1 MSPLF
6 IVLVCLSPASPPLG
20 ELPNSPS
27 IAQDVPNATRPGD
40 GQLKTQAA
48 CPGSMLQPFL
58 RLPSVRPVGPCES
71 GSGAGQFDVNGLW
84 VKEFHHAANFR
95 IPRFARDG
103 NAAPTDDGLLIYEG
117 MRLTVYPATGL
128 YDVEFTATVPSTPV
142 TVHLQLVFTPN
153 NQFGMPSDPSS
164 VAYHITLP
172 PIRLDPNLNAIKDG
186 DPSGNTFNISH
197 RGYSSLIR
205 NGIITAQ
212 VYNLSRVGTARFG
225 TPIAVDELGR

>member
-6 IVLVCLSPASPPLG
+6 IALVCLSPASPQVGTSPRELLNIPSYAQEVRNATGLG
-20 ELPNSPS
+20 EGP
-27 IAQDVPNATRPGD
+27 
-40 GQLKTQAA
+40 LKTQAA

-71 GSGAGQFDVNGLW
+71 GSGAGQFDVKDVW

-103 NAAPTDDGLLIYEG
+103 NPTPTDDGMLIYEG

-142 TVHLQLVFTPN
+142 TVNLQLVFTRN
-153 NQFGMPSDPSS
+153 GQYSGQVDPSGDS
-164 VAYHITLP
+164 YRMTLP
-172 PIRLDPNLNAIKDG
+172 PIRLDPNLNAIKFG
-186 DPSGNTFNISH
+186 DPN
-197 RGYSSLIR
+197 
-205 NGIITAQ
+205 
-212 VYNLSRVGTARFG
+212 
-225 TPIAVDELGR
+225 

>member
-6 IVLVCLSPASPPLG
+6 IVLVCLSPASPPVGTLPR
-20 ELPNSPS
+20 ELPNIPS
-27 IAQDVPNATRPGD
+27 FAQDVPNATGL
-40 GQLKTQAA
+40 GEGSLKTQAT

-71 GSGAGQFDVNGLW
+71 GSGAGQFDVNGMW

-95 IPRFARDG
+95 VPRFARDG

-142 TVHLQLVFTPN
+142 TVHLQLVFTPK
-153 NQFGMPSDPSS
+153 GDPSS
-164 VAYHITLP
+164 PAYRITLP
-172 PIRLDPNLNAIKDG
+172 PVRLDPNFNTIKVG

-197 RGYSSLIR
+197 RGYSSLFRPNVIV
-205 NGIITAQ
+205 NTSSHD
-212 VYNLSRVGTARFG
+212 LSRVGTARFG
-225 TPIAVDELGR
+225 TPIAVDDLGL